1 MKIDRKKYRIKP
13 VGKTVNVYMTLT
25 KSFMSI
31 DYIDAKNP
39 VVSVY
44 INVDDDLSKQLKRA
58 KKRLSARGVKGLLG
72 EHSKFCFDHMWERL

>member
-31 DYIDAKNP
+31 DYVDTKKP
-39 VVSVY
+39 VASVY
-44 INVDDDLSKQLKRA
+44 INVEDDLLKQLKRA
-58 KKRLSARGVKGLLG
+58 KKHLSVRGVKGFLG
-72 EHSKFCFDHMWERL
+72 EYTNFCFAHMWERL